1 MTIARAFGIAIVF
14 GAVGASLS
22 AQTPQTP
29 RSSTTSSPGSTTAAQ
44 DAARA
49 RLGRP
54 VSNQEIAE
62 ALRNSGLSP
71 DQVRA
76 RLRAGG
82 YDTTLA
88 DPYLRPGGMTAQGGT
103 QGSAGFVQALRT
115 LGILTAEVGTTTTQ
129 QQNDVVDEDADTLA
143 VATGG
148 VFGKNVF
155 RRGTSAFDPIAGG
168 PVDGSY
174 RLGVGDQLQ
183 MIITGDVEEAYQ
195 LDIRRDGTVVVPRIG
210 QISLAGLTLEGAR
223 TLLRSRAA
231 RSYVSLATGGA
242 KLDLTLSR
250 LRTNSV
256 FLIGEVEL
264 PGAYQ
269 VSALSS
275 AFHALVRA
283 GGPTVRGSFRDVQV
297 RRSGQVVANLDLYE
311 YLLDGNAGN
320 DIRLEQGDAIFVPLN
335 TRSVT
340 VKGAVR
346 RPGVFEL
353 KGAED
358 LTDLLRFTGGVT
370 SNASTERI
378 QIDRIL
384 PPARRSPGVERAVVD
399 ISLGQ
404 DLAHLPVTP
413 LFDGDVVTVFTVG
426 ERRRNTV
433 TLKGEVN
440 QPGTFELRDGTTLSQ
455 LLDRAQ
461 GFQPWALTDRVKVSR
476 PIAQTGR
483 REIFSVDMSTD
494 SARSFAVREYDE
506 VTVLDGRLAYPA
518 GRITVSGALVKSGM
532 QPYAQGQTLKDVI
545 DQAGGLR
552 PEAQYVEVF
561 RRRNT
566 QEFSDT
572 TSQSFH
578 FEVGSGRNDVV
589 SAARFAMQ
597 PEDYVVVR
605 GAPGFRQQRFV
616 QMTGLFSYPGQYAI
630 VEFRDRV
637 TDLVARAGGLLPNA
651 SAHNFRLM
659 RNGRS
664 VAISLDRALDGDES
678 QNPTL
683 LASDELFVGP
693 NIQTVFVAGEVE
705 HPTLVLYR
713 PGMSVDEYLAKAGGP
728 KTTADVKR
736 AYIESP
742 TGDIRRVNTGRF
754 RPSPEVIAG
763 STITVPAKPVD
774 TGSGW
779 AQTLTQTLQIVTG
792 ITSLVLAYLAVRQ

>member
-1 MTIARAFGIAIVF
+1 MTVTRVLGIAIVLAT
-14 GAVGASLS
+14 AVRAPLS
-22 AQTPQTP
+22 AQAPQTP
-29 RSSTTSSPGSTTAAQ
+29 RSPTTSSAGGTTAAQ
-44 DAARA
+44 EAARA

-62 ALRNSGLSP
+62 ALRNSGLSAE
-71 DQVRA
+71 QVRA
-76 RLRAGG
+76 RLRSAG

-88 DPYLRPGGMTAQGGT
+88 DPYLRPGGMTAQGNA
-103 QGSAGFVQALRT
+103 QGPAAFAQALRAV
-115 LGILTAEVGTTTTQ
+115 GILTAEQAAQTTLTPT
-129 QQNDVVDEDADTLA
+129 DVDEDADTLPA
-143 VATGG
+143 LTGG
-148 VFGKNVF
+148 VFGKAVF
-155 RRGTSAFDPIAGG
+155 RRGTTIFDPIVAG
-168 PVDGSY
+168 PVDGAY

-210 QISLAGLTLEGAR
+210 QISLAGLTLDGAR
-223 TLLRSRAA
+223 TLMRSRAA
-231 RSYVSLATGGA
+231 RSYVSVATGGA

-256 FLIGEVEL
+256 FLIGEVEA

-269 VSALSS
+269 VSALAS
-275 AFHALVRA
+275 AFHALARA

-297 RRSGQVVANLDLYE
+297 RRGSQVVAHLDLYE
-311 YLLDGNAGN
+311 YLLDGNASN

-340 VKGAVR
+340 MKGAVR

-358 LTDLLRFTGGVT
+358 LTDLLKFTGGVT
-370 SNASTERI
+370 STASTERI

-384 PPARRSPGVERAVVD
+384 PPERRSPGIERAVVD
-399 ISLGQ
+399 ISLGR
-404 DLAHLPVTP
+404 DLTRLPMTP
-413 LFDGDVVTVFTVG
+413 LFDGDVITVFSVG

-433 TLKGEVN
+433 ALKGEVI
-440 QPGTFELRDGTTLSQ
+440 QPGTFELRDGTTLTQ
-455 LLDRAQ
+455 LVERAQ

-483 REIFSVDMSTD
+483 HEIFSLDMATD
-494 SARSFAVREYDE
+494 SARRFSLREFDE
-506 VTVLDGRLAYPA
+506 ISVLDGRLAYPA
-518 GRITVSGALVKSGM
+518 GRITVSGALVKSGT
-532 QPYAQGQTLKDVI
+532 QPYGQGQTLKDVI

-552 PEAQYVEVF
+552 PEAQYIEVF

-566 QEFSDT
+566 EAFSDT
-572 TSQSFH
+572 TSQSFR
-578 FEVGSGRNDVV
+578 FTVDSGRNDVAN
-589 SAARFAMQ
+589 AARFVMQ
-597 PEDYVVVR
+597 PDDYVVAR

-637 TDLVARAGGLLPNA
+637 TDVVARAGGLLPNA
-651 SAHNFRLM
+651 SALNFRLM

-664 VAISLDRALDGDES
+664 VAISLDRALKGDES

-713 PGMSVDEYLAKAGGP
+713 PGMSVEEYLAKAGGA

-742 TGDIRRVNTGRF
+742 TGDIRRVNTGMF
-754 RPSPEVIAG
+754 RGSPEVLAG
-763 STITVPAKPVD
+763 STITVPAKPID
-774 TGSGW
+774 TGGGW
-779 AQTLTQTLQIVTG
+779 GQTLTQTFQIVSG
-792 ITSLVLAYLAVRQ
+792 LTSLLIAYLAVRR

>member
-1 MTIARAFGIAIVF
+1 MTVTRILGIWIVLAAALGAPLIA
-14 GAVGASLS
+14 
-22 AQTPQTP
+22 QNPQAP
-29 RSSTTSSPGSTTAAQ
+29 TSSPGSITAAQ

-54 VSNQEIAE
+54 VSNQEIAD

-76 RLRAGG
+76 RLRSAG

-88 DPYLRPGGMTAQGGT
+88 DPYLRPGAITPQGTAQG
-103 QGSAGFVQALRT
+103 SAAFAQALRA
-115 LGILTAEVGTTTTQ
+115 LGILTTEPSPLSPTRTEVE
-129 QQNDVVDEDADTLA
+129 EDTDTLP
-143 VATGG
+143 ATQGG

-155 RRGTSAFDPIAGG
+155 RRGTTVFDPIVAG

-195 LDIRRDGTVVVPRIG
+195 LDVRRDGTVVVPRIG
-210 QISLAGLTLEGAR
+210 QISLAGLTLDGAR
-223 TLLRSRAA
+223 TLVRSRAA

-242 KLDLTLSR
+242 KLDLTLSH

-256 FLIGEVEL
+256 FLIGEVES

-269 VSALSS
+269 VSALAS
-275 AFHALVRA
+275 AFHALARA

-297 RRSGQVVANLDLYE
+297 RRGGQIVAHMDLYD
-311 YLLDGNAGN
+311 YLLDGNASN
-320 DIRLEQGDAIFVPLN
+320 DIRLEQGDVIFVRLN
-335 TRSVT
+335 NRSVT
-340 VKGAVR
+340 VRGAVR

-353 KGAED
+353 KGTEA
-358 LTDLLRFTGGVT
+358 LSDLLRFTGGVT
-370 SNASTERI
+370 PNASTERV

-384 PPARRSPGVERAVVD
+384 PPERRSPGVERAVVD
-399 ISLGQ
+399 ISLGR
-404 DLAHLPVTP
+404 DLSRVPVTP
-413 LFDGDVVTVFTVG
+413 LFDGDVVTVFSVG

-433 TLKGEVN
+433 ALKGEVI
-440 QPGTFELRDGTTLSQ
+440 QPGTFEMREGTTLSQ
-455 LLDRAQ
+455 LVERAQ

-483 REIFSVDMSTD
+483 HEIFSLDMATD
-494 SARSFAVREYDE
+494 SARRFPVREYDE
-506 VTVLDGRLAYPA
+506 ITVLDGRVAYPA
-518 GRITVSGALVKSGM
+518 GRITASGSLVRSGT
-532 QPYAQGQTLKDVI
+532 QAYAQGQTLKDVV

-561 RRRNT
+561 RRRNS
-566 QEFSDT
+566 QAFSDT
-572 TSQSFH
+572 TSQSFR
-578 FEVGSGRNDVV
+578 FSVDSARGDVV
-589 SAARFAMQ
+589 NAARFAMQ

-616 QMTGLFSYPGQYAI
+616 QMTGLFAYPGQYAI

-651 SAHNFRLM
+651 SAQNFRLM

-664 VAISLDRALDGDES
+664 VAVSLDRALQGDES

-713 PGMSVDEYLAKAGGP
+713 PGMTVDEYLAKAGGA
-728 KTTADVKR
+728 KTTADLGR

-754 RPSPEVIAG
+754 RGSPEVVAG
-763 STITVPAKPVD
+763 STITVPAKPTD
-774 TGSGW
+774 TAGGW
-779 AQTLTQTLQIVTG
+779 GQTLTQTFQIVSG
-792 ITSLVLAYLAVRQ
+792 LTSLLIAYLAVRK